1 MHRGFIIYDDLWHG
15 TLLLKESA
23 SKLTFMPSIVVATS
37 CLAIYYFQAA
47 GTAL

>member
-1 MHRGFIIYDDLWHG
+1 MMIYGMALFY
-15 TLLLKESA
+15 LKRVRQN
-23 SKLTFMPSIVVATS
+23 LPFMPSIVVATS

>member
-1 MHRGFIIYDDLWHG
+1 MKVYGMALFY
-15 TLLLKESA
+15 LKRVRQNSP
-23 SKLTFMPSIVVATS
+23 FMPFIVVATS